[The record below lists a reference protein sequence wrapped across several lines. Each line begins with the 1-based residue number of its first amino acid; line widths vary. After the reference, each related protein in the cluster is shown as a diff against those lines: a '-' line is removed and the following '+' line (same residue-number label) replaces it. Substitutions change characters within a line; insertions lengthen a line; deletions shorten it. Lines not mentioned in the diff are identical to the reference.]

1 MKALLS
7 FKAHS
12 HAHKLQDGCDV
23 PGGFCVS
30 GLFYTSN
37 ATGSKSYRTKELKS

>member
-37 ATGSKSYRTKELKS
+37 ATDPNPTEQKS